1 MLRRVPDPTRS
12 VIPKIEETLPA
23 GNVPAV
29 ARRVLG
35 GLVVLG
41 AVAVAVAS
49 SPAQA
54 ADPDTVGVVDPT
66 TAVWSLSDGGAGV
79 ATFTYGNPGDVP
91 FVGDWDCDGD
101 DTPGLYRQSDGFV
114 YLRNSNSIGIADV
127 EFFFGDPGDVPLAGD
142 FDGDGC
148 DTVSLYRRSEG
159 RVYVVNRLGDGKGGL
174 GPADFFY
181 TFGDPGDDPFV
192 GDFDNDGV
200 DEVGLRRRSTGLAY
214 LRLVHQFGPADVEFT
229 YGDPGDLVVAGD
241 WDGDGDDTVGL
252 YRPSAAAFFLSKHN
266 AAGVAD
272 QVVPFGRAG
281 VLPVA
286 GDFGA
291 LATTSSVAL
300 QTVADGLASPV
311 FLDAPPGDSR
321 VFVVERDGRI
331 LILGRQQPFLDI
343 ADRVGVAGEGGL
355 LSMAFHPGF
364 AANGRL
370 FVYYT
375 DKAGDSVVAE
385 FTAAGDTADAASGR
399 TVLTVGQ
406 PESHHVGGM
415 IGFGPDG
422 FLWIAL
428 GDGREPANGQDPTTL
443 AGSLLR
449 IDVDGAKPYAVPP
462 GNPFAG
468 GGGAAEVWA
477 IGLRNPWRFAFDG
490 GLVYV
495 ADVGEDG
502 WEEVDVAAAA
512 TGAVNYGWSVMEG
525 DECFDPP
532 TGCSTA
538 GLRRPVLVYGRA
550 DGCSIIGGYVYRG
563 SALPQL
569 AGHYFYGDLCS
580 GILRSFRHSGGQAV
594 DRRDWTAAVGGVPG
608 IVSFGTDGFGEL
620 YVVQLGGRVAKL
632 VPGG

>member
-1 MLRRVPDPTRS
+1 M
-12 VIPKIEETLPA
+12 
-23 GNVPAV
+23 
-29 ARRVLG
+29 
-35 GLVVLG
+35 VVLG
-41 AVAVAVAS
+41 AVVVAVSAAL
-49 SPAQA
+49 PAQA
-54 ADPDTVGVVDPT
+54 AAPETVGAVDPA
-66 TAVWSLSDGGAGV
+66 TAAWSLSDGGTGV
-79 ATFTYGNPGDVP
+79 ARFTYGNPGDLP

-114 YLRNSNSIGIADV
+114 YLRNSNSIGIADF

-159 RVYVVNRLGDGKGGL
+159 RVYIVNRLGDGQGGL
-174 GPADFFY
+174 GAAEFAY
-181 TFGDPGDDPFV
+181 TFGNPGDDPFV
-192 GDFDNDGV
+192 GDFDGDGV

-214 LRLVHQFGPADVEFT
+214 LRLVHQFGRADVEFT

-241 WDGDGDDTVGL
+241 WDGDGGDTVGL
-252 YRPSAAAFFLSKHN
+252 FRPSAATFFLSNRN
-266 AAGVAD
+266 AAGIAD
-272 QVVPFGRAG
+272 RVVPFGTAG
-281 VLPVA
+281 MLPVA

-291 LATTSSVAL
+291 LATTSSLAL
-300 QTVADGLASPV
+300 QTVADDLASPV
-311 FLDAPPGDSR
+311 FLDAPPGDAR
-321 VFVVERDGRI
+321 VFVVERGGTIR
-331 LILGRQQPFLDI
+331 ILGRQAPFLDI
-343 ADRVGVAGEGGL
+343 ADRVSVAGEGGL

-364 AANGRL
+364 GANGRF
-370 FVYYT
+370 FVFYT
-375 DKAGDSVVAE
+375 DDAGDIVVAE
-385 FTAAGDTADAASGR
+385 FAAVGDTADAASGR
-399 TVLTVGQ
+399 VVLTVDA
-406 PESHHVGGM
+406 PATHHYGGM
-415 IGFGPDG
+415 IAFGPDE
-422 FLWIAL
+422 FLWIAV
-428 GDGREPANGQDPTTL
+428 GDGREPDSGQDPGDLL
-443 AGSLLR
+443 AGLLR
-449 IDVDGAKPYAVPP
+449 IDVDGPALYDVPP
-462 GNPFAG
+462 GNPFVG

-477 IGLRNPWRFAFDG
+477 YGLRNPWRFAFDG

-502 WEEVDVAAAA
+502 WEEVDVAAAS
-512 TGAVNYGWSVMEG
+512 TGGINYGWSVMEG

-563 SALPQL
+563 AALPQL

-620 YVVQLGGRVAKL
+620 YVVQLGGRVSKL